1 MSVVFQMHMKSTS
14 PLVSVSGTLLIL
26 WFVKNPETFFFYL
39 LQYAALNRYVY
50 FYSPDLVNFD
60 DIASSENLLHLTAN
74 RPKMPGRRL
83 PGRFNGGHS
92 VSCIYCCKTQR
103 V

>member
-1 MSVVFQMHMKSTS
+1 MSQC
-14 PLVSVSGTLLIL
+14 I
-26 WFVKNPETFFFYL
+26 E
-39 LQYAALNRYVY
+39 

-92 VSCIYCCKTQR
+92 VSYTYCYKTGDLADQVLLKIR
-103 V
+103 IREDL

>member
-1 MSVVFQMHMKSTS
+1 MKSTGQLVS
-14 PLVSVSGTLLIL
+14 PLKLA
-26 WFVKNPETFFFYL
+26 KNPEIFFTFQNTQL
-39 LQYAALNRYVY
+39 SLSVY
-50 FYSPDLVNFD
+50 NEFYSSDIVNFD

-92 VSCIYCCKTQR
+92 VSYIYCCKTR
-103 V
+103 TLAAPESF